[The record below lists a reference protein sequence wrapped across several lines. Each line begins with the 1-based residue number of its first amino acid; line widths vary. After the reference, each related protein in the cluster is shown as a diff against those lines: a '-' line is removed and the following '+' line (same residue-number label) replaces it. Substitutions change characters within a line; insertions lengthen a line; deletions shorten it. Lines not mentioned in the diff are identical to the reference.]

1 MSHPENR
8 QRDFRRFSARF
19 AALSAHHIEQ
29 RPPDGLQR
37 VLEGGSA
44 RVVLRQ
50 ARQNLPAILIEEQKI
65 LHELGEDRGRH
76 EGRLQNGVDERERA
90 GRQRFRRF
98 VGEHEEN
105 AAIAAVQRV
114 GLLQARHQQR
124 NERLP
129 TADNG
134 NSESVL
140 LDQDG
145 NAAHEER
152 SERLGDF
159 GREMND
165 GVEEREE
172 FVDGRDDVVVDA
184 GVDEVENALDD
195 GFELEIEERA
205 GLNRAGEE
213 REDVVLEDVDAFDV
227 GFEQRGEEFDHEH
240 ASVHAGSGGDEM
252 LSLEFALF

>member
-1 MSHPENR
+1 M
-8 QRDFRRFSARF
+8 
-19 AALSAHHIEQ
+19 
-29 RPPDGLQR
+29 
-37 VLEGGSA
+37 
-44 RVVLRQ
+44 
-50 ARQNLPAILIEEQKI
+50 
-65 LHELGEDRGRH
+65 
-76 EGRLQNGVDERERA
+76 QNGVDERERA
-90 GRQRFRRF
+90 GRQRFRCF

-105 AAIAAVQRV
+105 AAIAAIQCV
-114 GLLQARHQQR
+114 GLLQTRHQQR

-129 TADNG
+129 TADNR

-165 GVEEREE
+165 GIEEREE
-172 FVDGRDDVVVDA
+172 FVDGRNDVVVDA

-205 GLNRAGEE
+205 GLNGAGEE
-213 REDVVLEDVDAFDV
+213 REDVVLENVDAFDV
-227 GFEQRGEEFDHEH
+227 GFEQSGEEFDHEY
-240 ASVHAGSGGDEM
+240 ASVHAGSGGNEM
-252 LSLEFALF
+252 FSLEFALFQLYESTKSREKRTVGRLSEFDRGFDDDEERVVGPLDGRREQSVQLALLDAFQNRFDALDLVWSQLELNRIERRFVEV